1 MIVKCKNEALRED
14 GSKIMNFTKGEEYKV
29 VDKYEECFLIEDD
42 NVKEE
47 KFFDLKTMFET
58 PKECSR

>member
-14 GSKIMNFTKGEEYKV
+14 GTKIMNFTKGKEYKV
-29 VDKYEECFLIEDD
+29 VNEYEECFLIEDD
-42 NVKEE
+42 NGEEE

-58 PKECSR
+58 LK

>member
-14 GSKIMNFTKGEEYKV
+14 GTKIMNFTKGKEYNV
-29 VDKYEECFLIEDD
+29 VNEYEECFLIEDD
-42 NVKEE
+42 NGKEE

-58 PKECSR
+58 LK